1 MRNRL
6 SNKIKESELR
16 KGAMEGLFER
26 FKYAA
31 LTLIALWMSIRFSG
45 MCKQFLVLAVIL
57 GLKWVFTGR
66 KQPIQIFMPE
76 EGVNES
82 K

>member
-6 SNKIKESELR
+6 SGKIKESRLR
-16 KGAMEGLFER
+16 KEAIEGLFGR

-31 LTLIALWMSIRFSG
+31 LTLIALWMSIRFG
-45 MCKQFLVLAVIL
+45 DMCKQFLVLAVIL

>member
-1 MRNRL
+1 MQNRL
-6 SNKIKESELR
+6 SGKIKESRLR
-16 KGAMEGLFER
+16 KEMTGRLLGEL
-26 FKYAA
+26 KYAA
-31 LTLIALWMSIRFSG
+31 SAFVALWMSARFDG
-45 MCKQFLVLAVIL
+45 MCKQLLVLAVIL

-76 EGVNES
+76 EGVNEG

>member
-1 MRNRL
+1 MQNRL
-6 SNKIKESELR
+6 SNKIKESGLR
-16 KGAMEGLFER
+16 KKATEDIFEH

-31 LTLIALWMSIRFSG
+31 LTLIALWMSIRFGG

-66 KQPIQIFMPE
+66 KQPIQIFIPE